1 MTIRIPANRLL
12 AVVLVLV
19 MVFTG
24 LLIAASRNVL
34 VYPTP
39 DAQSK
44 FLKADTP
51 KHVICRFDLQQGS
64 EIMDGES
71 SDAHRGFATHQRLL
85 EYHFVTGA
93 HNETVTCY

>member
-44 FLKADTP
+44 FPESRHAEA
-51 KHVICRFDLQQGS
+51 CDLP
-64 EIMDGES
+64 
-71 SDAHRGFATHQRLL
+71 
-85 EYHFVTGA
+85 V
-93 HNETVTCY
+93 

>member
-44 FLKADTP
+44 FLKA
-51 KHVICRFDLQQGS
+51 
-64 EIMDGES
+64 
-71 SDAHRGFATHQRLL
+71 
-85 EYHFVTGA
+85 
-93 HNETVTCY
+93 

>member
-39 DAQSK
+39 EA
-44 FLKADTP
+44 
-51 KHVICRFDLQQGS
+51 CDLP
-64 EIMDGES
+64 
-71 SDAHRGFATHQRLL
+71 
-85 EYHFVTGA
+85 V
-93 HNETVTCY
+93 